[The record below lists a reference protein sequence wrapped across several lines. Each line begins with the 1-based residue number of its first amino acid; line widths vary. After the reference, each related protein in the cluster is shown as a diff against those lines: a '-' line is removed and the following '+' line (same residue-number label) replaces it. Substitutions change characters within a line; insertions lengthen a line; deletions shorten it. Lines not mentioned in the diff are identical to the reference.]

1 MAFTWTKDL
10 ETGNAQI
17 DREHQEPIRALNDL
31 LAACSVGKGRSELSR
46 TLDFLEQYTRTHFQH
61 EETLQLQSRYPDYAA
76 HKKLHEGFVRTV
88 GNLSAKLKAEGPTI
102 QLVGEIN
109 QQLGNWLVNHI
120 KKEDVKVARHI
131 QSSGK

>member
-17 DREHQEPIRALNDL
+17 DREHQELIRALNDL
-31 LAACSVGKGRSELSR
+31 FAACSVGNGRSELSR

-61 EETLQLQSRYPDYAA
+61 EETLQIQSRYPDYAA
-76 HKKLHEGFVRTV
+76 HKKLHEGFVKTV
-88 GNLSAKLKAEGPTI
+88 SQLSAKLKAEGPTI

-131 QSSGK
+131 QSGK

>member
-17 DREHQEPIRALNDL
+17 DREHQELIRALNDL
-31 LAACSVGKGRSELSR
+31 FAACSVGNGRSELSR
-46 TLDFLEQYTRTHFQH
+46 TLDFLEQYTK
-61 EETLQLQSRYPDYAA
+61 TLQIQSRYPDYAA
-76 HKKLHEGFVRTV
+76 HKKLHEGFVKTV
-88 GNLSAKLKAEGPTI
+88 SQLSAKLKAEGPTI

-131 QSSGK
+131 QSGK